1 MSRIGELLLARGAL
15 LQAGLDESL
24 RFQDQFGGLV
34 GQAFLKLGLVR
45 EDVLLG
51 ALSEQLML
59 AVLPRERVPDT
70 DAIRAALSALK
81 LSESFLV
88 DQAALVWFDAGEPD
102 VLNTVARNPISPA
115 LQEQLAKRFSGRV
128 RSYLGPNRLVDG
140 GIERLRQH
148 GHGHGALDGEGASLA
163 RLRQLAEEAP
173 VIEFVNSLLVDALD
187 SGASDVHIEPDEF
200 GFRTRFRI
208 DGVLGSD
215 RQHPRQIFDAVSTRI
230 KIVSNMDIAERRL
243 PQDGRQS
250 IRVGGQEVDLR
261 VSTLPGA
268 HGESVVIRLLRK
280 KAELPNIE
288 GLGLEGETLD
298 QFRSVISEPNGVV
311 LVTGPTGSGK
321 STSLYRVIEEINNGE
336 RKIITIEDP
345 VEYDIEGIT
354 QVHARAE
361 IGLSFAQGLRSMLRQ
376 DPDVIMVG
384 EIRDSET
391 ALIAIQAALTG
402 HLVLS
407 TLHTNTAL
415 GSIERLIDLGVESF
429 LIEAALKGVVGQR
442 LLRRVCADCAQ
453 PAAPGD
459 ISNAGLAAVRSLLSP
474 QETPRFVTAAGCET
488 CNGTGYRGRI
498 GVFEILDMRRF
509 GTIALSKTLGPEDK
523 RNALRQAGFRT
534 MQEDGLKKAA
544 RGQTTL
550 PEIER
555 LLGRF
560 DETWVGARAAVTVT

>member
-1 MSRIGELLLARGAL
+1 MSRIGEILLARGVLAK
-15 LQAGLDESL
+15 AGLDEAL
-24 RFQDQFGGLV
+24 RFQEQFGGLV
-34 GQAFLKLGLVR
+34 GQAMLKLGLVR
-45 EDVLLG
+45 EDILLG
-51 ALSEQLML
+51 ALSEQLSL
-59 AVLPRERVPDT
+59 PVLPREQIPDT
-70 DAIRAALSALK
+70 ETVRAALASLRMTDA
-81 LSESFLV
+81 FLA
-88 DQAALVWFDAGEPD
+88 DQAALIWLEPGEQD
-102 VLNTVARNPISPA
+102 TLNVVARNPIAPA
-115 LQEQLAKRFSGRV
+115 LQEQISKRFTGPV
-128 RSYLGPNRLVDG
+128 RYYLGANRLVDAG
-140 GIERLRQH
+140 LERLRQLAR
-148 GHGHGALDGEGASLA
+148 GQGAQDGEGASLA

-173 VIEFVNSLLVDALD
+173 VIEFVNSLLADALD

-208 DGVLGSD
+208 DGVLGAD

-288 GLGLEGETLD
+288 GLGLEGETLQ
-298 QFRSVISEPNGVV
+298 QFRSIIMEPNGVV

-361 IGLSFAQGLRSMLRQ
+361 IGLSFAHGLRSMLRQ

-384 EIRDSET
+384 EIRDGET

-415 GSIERLIDLGVESF
+415 GSIERLIDLGVEPF

-442 LLRRVCADCAQ
+442 LLRRVCGTCAQ
-453 PAAPGD
+453 AAPLAS
-459 ISNAGLAAVRSLLSP
+459 ISKSTLAAAQDLLAP
-474 QETPRFVTAAGCET
+474 GETPRFVTAAGCEA

-509 GTIALSKTLGPEDK
+509 GTIALSKALGPDEK
-523 RNALRQAGFRT
+523 RDALRRAGFRT

-544 RGQTTL
+544 RSQTTL
-550 PEIER
+550 QEIER

-560 DETWVGARAAVTVT
+560 DEARLDDSQTVI

>member
-1 MSRIGELLLARGAL
+1 MALIGELLLERGAL
-15 LQAGLDESL
+15 QRSGLEEAL
-24 RFQDQFGGLV
+24 RFQSQFGGLL
-34 GQAFLKLGLVR
+34 GQALLKLGLVR
-45 EDVLLG
+45 EDFLLNVLG
-51 ALSEQLML
+51 EQLHL
-59 AVLPRERVPDT
+59 PILPRERLPDIEAVRT
-70 DAIRAALSALK
+70 ALSGLR
-81 LSESFLV
+81 LSQSFLT
-88 DQAALVWFDAGEPD
+88 DHSALIWFDADRAEL
-102 VLNTVARNPISPA
+102 LNAVARNPILPA
-115 LQEQLAKRFSGRV
+115 LQEQLAKRFSGTV
-128 RSYLGPNRLVDG
+128 RYYLAPNRLVDSG
-140 GIERLRQH
+140 LERLRQH
-148 GHGHGALDGEGASLA
+148 GLGNGGLDGEGASLA

-208 DGVLGSD
+208 DGVLGLD

-268 HGESVVIRLLRK
+268 YGESVVIRLLRK
-280 KAELPNIE
+280 KAQLPDIE

-345 VEYDIEGIT
+345 VEYDIEGVT

-361 IGLSFAQGLRSMLRQ
+361 IGLSFAHGLRSMLRQ

-415 GSIERLIDLGVESF
+415 GSIERLIDLGVETF

-442 LLRRVCADCAQ
+442 LLRRVCTRCAR
-453 PAAPGD
+453 PAATPD
-459 ISNAGLAAVRSLLSP
+459 IPRSALAAAKSLLP
-474 QETPRFVTAAGCET
+474 AGEAPRFVTAAGCEV
-488 CNGTGYRGRI
+488 CNMTGYRGRI

-509 GTIALSKTLGPEDK
+509 ARLALSKTLEPEEK
-523 RNALRQAGFRT
+523 RRALHAAGFRT
-534 MQEDGLKKAA
+534 MQEDGLIKAA
-544 RGQTTL
+544 RGHTTL
-550 PEIER
+550 QEIER

-560 DETWVGARAAVTVT
+560 DESRTDTAVAAQ